1 MTPESMAQMSTDL
14 RQRDNA
20 RAVAAYL
27 KKAAPPVYDAMIG
40 ERDQYM
46 ARALEVAPGSKVVA
60 VVGLAHVE
68 GIERVLGE
76 EVLARPR
83 SCASPP
89 GS

>member
-1 MTPESMAQMSTDL
+1 MTTDL

-46 ARALEVAPGSKVVA
+46 ARAIEVAPGSSVVA

-68 GIERVLGE
+68 GIERILGE
-76 EVLARPR
+76 EVLAQRGP
-83 SCASPP
+83 STCTD
-89 GS
+89 